1 MPAWMSLRGFSDRP
15 DRPGL
20 VESVG
25 RAAGAGKGD
34 PDQSSARKAMPKVGM
49 EEIRRRQLIDATI
62 ASIHEIGFAESS
74 LSRISA
80 KAGVSTGIVH
90 HYFRDKADLLE
101 ATLRHLADRLL
112 NSVIQRLEQAT
123 SPVERLLAVVDGN
136 IGPDQFTPQGV
147 SAWLAFWA
155 QVPKNDRL
163 ARVQHIII
171 SRLHDNLV
179 HALKLMGRRD
189 ANDIARVTAA
199 LIDGLWLRAA
209 LSANGPDSRDARRL
223 VLDYLNAKLD
233 LKLG

>member
-1 MPAWMSLRGFSDRP
+1 
-15 DRPGL
+15 
-20 VESVG
+20 
-25 RAAGAGKGD
+25 
-34 PDQSSARKAMPKVGM
+34 MPKVGM

-62 ASIHEIGFAESS
+62 ASIHEIGFAECS

-90 HYFRDKADLLE
+90 HYFKDKADLLE
-101 ATLRHLADRLL
+101 ATLRQLGDSLRDSVVERLKLAR
-112 NSVIQRLEQAT
+112 
-123 SPVERLLAVVDGN
+123 SPIERLLAVIDGN

-155 QVPKNDRL
+155 QVPKNERL

-189 ANDIARVTAA
+189 ATDIARVTAA

-209 LSANGPDSRDARRL
+209 LSSTGPDPRDARRL
-223 VLDYLNAKLD
+223 VLDYLNAKLY

>member
-1 MPAWMSLRGFSDRP
+1 
-15 DRPGL
+15 
-20 VESVG
+20 
-25 RAAGAGKGD
+25 
-34 PDQSSARKAMPKVGM
+34 MPKVGM

-62 ASIHEIGFAESS
+62 ASIHEIGFADSS

-90 HYFRDKADLLE
+90 HYFEDKADLLE
-101 ATLRHLADRLL
+101 ATLRQLGDSLR
-112 NSVIQRLEQAT
+112 NSVVARLKLAS
-123 SPVERLLAVVDGN
+123 SPVERLLAVIDGN

-155 QVPKNDRL
+155 QVPTSARL

-179 HALKLMGRRD
+179 HALKLMGRHD
-189 ANDIARVTAA
+189 AVDMARTTAA

-209 LSANGPDSRDARRL
+209 LSSDGPDPRSARRL

-233 LKLG
+233 MKLG

>member
-1 MPAWMSLRGFSDRP
+1 
-15 DRPGL
+15 
-20 VESVG
+20 
-25 RAAGAGKGD
+25 
-34 PDQSSARKAMPKVGM
+34 MPKVGM
-49 EEIRRRQLIDATI
+49 EEIRRRQLIEATI
-62 ASIHEIGFAESS
+62 ASIHEVGFADSS

-90 HYFRDKADLLE
+90 HYFGNKADLLE
-101 ATLRHLADRLL
+101 ATLRQLGDSLRD
-112 NSVIQRLEQAT
+112 SVVRRLECAK
-123 SPVERLLAVVDGN
+123 SPVERLLAVIDGN

-155 QVPKNDRL
+155 QVPKNERL

-189 ANDIARVTAA
+189 AQDIASVTSA

-209 LSANGPDSRDARRL
+209 LSKEGPNPRDARRL
-223 VLDYLNAKLD
+223 VFDYLNARLD

>member
-1 MPAWMSLRGFSDRP
+1 
-15 DRPGL
+15 
-20 VESVG
+20 
-25 RAAGAGKGD
+25 
-34 PDQSSARKAMPKVGM
+34 MPKVGM

-62 ASIHEIGFAESS
+62 ASIHEIGFADCS

-80 KAGVSTGIVH
+80 RAGVSTGIVH
-90 HYFRDKADLLE
+90 HYFKDKADLLE
-101 ATLRHLADRLL
+101 ATLRQLGDSLRDSVVERLK
-112 NSVIQRLEQAT
+112 SAQ
-123 SPVERLLAVVDGN
+123 SPIERLLAVIDGN

-155 QVPKNDRL
+155 QVPKNERL

-189 ANDIARVTAA
+189 AIEIARVTAA

-209 LSANGPDSRDARRL
+209 LSANGPDPRDARRL
-223 VLDYLNAKLD
+223 VFDYLNTKLD

>member
-1 MPAWMSLRGFSDRP
+1 
-15 DRPGL
+15 
-20 VESVG
+20 
-25 RAAGAGKGD
+25 
-34 PDQSSARKAMPKVGM
+34 MPKVGM

-62 ASIHEIGFAESS
+62 ASIHEIGFADSS

-90 HYFRDKADLLE
+90 HYFEDKADLLE
-101 ATLRHLADRLL
+101 ATLRQLGDSLRDSVVARLK
-112 NSVIQRLEQAT
+112 QAR
-123 SPVERLLAVVDGN
+123 SPVERLLAVIDGN

-155 QVPKNDRL
+155 QVPASLRL
-163 ARVQHIII
+163 ARVQNIII

-179 HALKLMGRRD
+179 HALKLMGRYD
-189 ANDIARVTAA
+189 AVDMARVIAA

-209 LSANGPDSRDARRL
+209 LSSKGPDPRDARRL

-233 LKLG
+233 MKLG

>member
-1 MPAWMSLRGFSDRP
+1 
-15 DRPGL
+15 
-20 VESVG
+20 
-25 RAAGAGKGD
+25 
-34 PDQSSARKAMPKVGM
+34 MPKVGM

-62 ASIHEIGFAESS
+62 ASIHEVGFAYSS

-90 HYFRDKADLLE
+90 HYFSNKADLLE
-101 ATLRHLADRLL
+101 ATLRQLGDRLRI
-112 NSVIQRLEQAT
+112 SVVSRLEGAK
-123 SPVERLLAVVDGN
+123 SPVERLLAVIDGN
-136 IGPDQFTPQGV
+136 IGPDQFSPEGV

-155 QVPKNDRL
+155 QVPKSERL

-171 SRLHDNLV
+171 SRLHDNLA
-179 HALKLMGRRD
+179 HPLKLMGRRD
-189 ANDIARVTAA
+189 ADEIAGVTSA

-209 LSANGPDSRDARRL
+209 LSKEGPNSAKARRM